1 MDWFPS
7 MELRAR
13 ISAITERFVETY
25 RVTGPQPGH
34 AACLPPVD
42 ELVLTYLSQ
51 STTDVNS
58 SRGFQALRERFADWE
73 AVADAP
79 VEEIE
84 AVIRPCGLS
93 RQKAPRIKAAL
104 QHLRAERGSV
114 TLDFLAEMPPDE
126 ALAYLMS
133 FHGVGRKTASC
144 VLLFSL
150 GMPVMPV
157 DTHILRIARRLQI
170 VPPDA
175 TADQAH
181 DMLEALL
188 PEENYLAFHVNTI
201 AHGRQTCT
209 ARDPACPRCPV
220 LEWCPYAGYG
230 HWGRQDDARASAEAT
245 EA

>member
-7 MELRAR
+7 IALRER
-13 ISAITERFVETY
+13 IATITVMLVDTY
-25 RVTGPQPGH
+25 HIQDPHSGH
-34 AACLPPVD
+34 ASSLPPVD
-42 ELVLTYLSQ
+42 ELVQTYLSQ
-51 STTDVNS
+51 STTDINS
-58 SRGFQALRERFADWE
+58 SRGFHALRARFADWE

-84 AVIRPCGLS
+84 QLIRPCGLS

-104 QHLRAERGSV
+104 QRLREEQGRV
-114 TLDFLAEMPPDE
+114 TLDFLAGMPPDE

-157 DTHILRIARRLQI
+157 DTHILRIARRLQLI
-170 VPPDA
+170 PEQA
-175 TADQAH
+175 TADAAH

-188 PEENYLAFHVNTI
+188 PEEDYLSFHVNTI

-220 LEWCPYAGYG
+220 LALCPHAGYG
-230 HWGRQDDARASAEAT
+230 RWGRRATTTAGDS
-245 EA
+245 